1 MTNIQIEMIVA
12 TLVLLILIMFYLKRS
27 SLSVKN
33 SVAWLLLPITF
44 LIICI
49 FPNPIDTISK
59 WLGFETLSNFIFVI
73 LIALL
78 IIVTFSLTI
87 TVSKQQEQI
96 IKLIQELSILKDK
109 NNKPKK

>member
-12 TLVLLILIMFYLKRS
+12 TLVLLVLIMFYLKRS

-49 FPNPIDTISK
+49 FPNPIDAISK

-96 IKLIQELSILKDK
+96 VKLIQELSILKDK
-109 NNKPKK
+109 NEPKK